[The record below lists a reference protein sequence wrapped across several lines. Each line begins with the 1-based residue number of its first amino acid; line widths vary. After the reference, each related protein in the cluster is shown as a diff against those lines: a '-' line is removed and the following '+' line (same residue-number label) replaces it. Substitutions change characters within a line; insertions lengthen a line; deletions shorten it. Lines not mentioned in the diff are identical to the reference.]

1 MALIEQYLRHLRALG
16 FAPGTID
23 GYRCLLRDLYRFLQ
37 SHSVT
42 ELERCRETDIIAYLR
57 TASVRQSGPVIFNT
71 VCRLKQFFRYLVDAD
86 TIFYSPIETYRV
98 PKLRSISRSV
108 LSADRMSSLLDSI
121 RTDEPL
127 HIRTKAILE
136 LAWSSA
142 LRSCEIRHLRIEH
155 IDVASG
161 MLCIERSKNR
171 KDRLVPV
178 GASALESV
186 ATYIH
191 EVRPRFLGSN
201 QHTYLFVSHRGGGPL
216 SASGFW
222 RAIASTLSASN
233 IAPIPPHSIRASSAT
248 ALLESGMHVGF
259 ISELLGHTEL
269 STTQVYLRM
278 NERSLTDEINRH
290 HPRNHMALKG
300 ENI

>member
-1 MALIEQYLRHLRALG
+1 MDLIEQYLRHLHASG

-23 GYRCLLRDLYRFLQ
+23 GYRCLLINLYRFLQ

-42 ELERCRETDIIAYLR
+42 ELERCSETDIVAYLR
-57 TASVRQSGPVIFNT
+57 TAAERQSGPVIFNT

-86 TIFYSPIETYRV
+86 IIFYSPIENYRV

-108 LSADRMSSLLDSI
+108 LSADEMSSLLDSI
-121 RTDEPL
+121 RTDDPL
-127 HIRTKAILE
+127 HIRSKAILE

-142 LRSCEIRHLRIEH
+142 LRSCEIRHLRLEH

-161 MLCIERSKNR
+161 MLYIERSKNR

-178 GASALESV
+178 GSSALKSV
-186 ATYIH
+186 ATYIRD
-191 EVRPRFLGSN
+191 VRLRFLCPT
-201 QHTYLFVSHRGGGPL
+201 QHTYVFISHRGGGPL

-222 RAIASTLSASN
+222 RGISTTLAANN
-233 IAPIPPHSIRASSAT
+233 IAPISPHSIRATSAT

-259 ISELLGHTEL
+259 IAELLGHTEL
-269 STTQVYLRM
+269 STTQIYLRM
-278 NERSLTDEINRH
+278 NERSLTDEISRN
-290 HPRNHMALKG
+290 HPRNHMTLTG
-300 ENI
+300 ENL